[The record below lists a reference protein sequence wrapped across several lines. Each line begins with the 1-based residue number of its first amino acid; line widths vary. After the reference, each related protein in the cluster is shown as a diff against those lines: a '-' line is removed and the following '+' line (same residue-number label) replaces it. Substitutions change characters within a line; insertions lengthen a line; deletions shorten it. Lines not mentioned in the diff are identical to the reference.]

1 MLNLGGDFGIVVSEI
16 IVIMYINEVEGGAL
30 RIEEKE
36 EEEEDGKLSLSDK
49 LADDGETTT
58 IVLLDA
64 KRVFVGAG
72 ARVLFY
78 PTLLYNVLRNKI
90 QEEFRW
96 WDWIDEVFFLS
107 DV

>member
-1 MLNLGGDFGIVVSEI
+1 MGGDFGIGVSEI
-16 IVIMYINEVEGGAL
+16 VVIMYINEVEGGAL

-36 EEEEDGKLSLSDK
+36 EEDGKLSLSDK
-49 LADDGETTT
+49 LADDGDTTT